1 MENYNYNYKNIKKK
15 NLQTSYSGKDTKT
28 NTDLRFY
35 GRVVESFELTNVQ
48 QKTLAPFVQDTLRKG
63 RKKPPEGWTTVRW
76 RNLQEED

>member
-48 QKTLAPFVQDTLRKG
+48 QKTLAPPVQDTLRKG
-63 RKKPPEGWTTVRW
+63 RKQPPDG
-76 RNLQEED
+76 